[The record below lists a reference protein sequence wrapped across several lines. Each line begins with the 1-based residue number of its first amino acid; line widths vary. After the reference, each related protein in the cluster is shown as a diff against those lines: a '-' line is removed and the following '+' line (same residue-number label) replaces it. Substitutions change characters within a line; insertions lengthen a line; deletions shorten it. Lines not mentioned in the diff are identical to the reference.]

1 MMADELVRAAAGGDE
16 DAFAQLVA
24 LHEKKVYNLAL
35 RMCGDPE
42 DAWDAAHRRR
52 SSPPGG
58 ACPPFAGRRAFPPGS
73 TA

>member
-1 MMADELVRAAAGGDE
+1 MMVDELVRAAAGGDG

-42 DAWDAAHRRR
+42 DAWDAAQE
-52 SSPPGG
+52 
-58 ACPPFAGRRAFPPGS
+58 AFLS
-73 TA
+73 A